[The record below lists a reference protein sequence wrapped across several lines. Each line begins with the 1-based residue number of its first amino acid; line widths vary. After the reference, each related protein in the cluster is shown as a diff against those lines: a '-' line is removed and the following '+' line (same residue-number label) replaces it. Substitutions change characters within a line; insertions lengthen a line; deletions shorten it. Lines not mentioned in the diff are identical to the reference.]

1 MIKKISNTKY
11 YLREVSTLLKRDLST
26 NILSTL
32 SLGFI
37 FFIISLVISLGIS
50 SQFMIDEIS
59 SQAQISIYYNEN
71 FDPNL
76 IKDELKIIPGVN
88 VINYINSEEAN
99 ARMQE
104 VLGSDKRILELF
116 DHNPFSPY
124 LEVFI
129 ELDQL
134 DEIVQKSK
142 DIHGVELVRDNQE
155 VLDKLKNLLNILTVL
170 GVFIFIAISV
180 ATLVITAH
188 IIRQGVYINKEAIAT
203 LKLLGAPSYFIYI
216 PFVIN
221 GIFMTLLAG
230 IGSVVLVYFSNSY
243 IYSKISGVLPFIIL
257 PKFSALILTLV
268 LFNGI
273 ISIILGFLGSIL
285 GIKTTKLK

>member
-26 NILSTL
+26 NILSIL

>member
-26 NILSTL
+26 NILSIL

-155 VLDKLKNLLNILTVL
+155 VLGKLKNLLNILTVL

>member
-1 MIKKISNTKY
+1 MIKRISNTKY

-26 NILSTL
+26 NILSIL

-59 SQAQISIYYNEN
+59 FQAQISIYYNEN

>member
-1 MIKKISNTKY
+1 MIKRISNTKY

-26 NILSTL
+26 NILSIL

-71 FDPNL
+71 FEPNL

-99 ARMQE
+99 VRMQE

-134 DEIVQKSK
+134 NEIVQKSK

-155 VLDKLKNLLNILTVL
+155 VLGKLKNLLNILTVL
-170 GVFIFIAISV
+170 GVFIFMAISV

-230 IGSVVLVYFSNSY
+230 IGSVALVYFSNSY

>member
-1 MIKKISNTKY
+1 MIKRISNTKY

-26 NILSTL
+26 NILSIL

-76 IKDELKIIPGVN
+76 IKDELIIIPGVN